1 MVLDALNIVRSY
13 KEFEECPEGTEAR
26 KALDLEALWRCCE
39 FFQRH
44 GVPFKAF
51 APRGFIEVRE
61 GIAPRR
67 VISTPSQLPT
77 RPLLQPAP

>member
-61 GIAPRR
+61 GIA
-67 VISTPSQLPT
+67 LG
-77 RPLLQPAP
+77 

>member
-61 GIAPRR
+61 GIARPWA
-67 VISTPSQLPT
+67 ISTPSQQPQPT
-77 RPLLQPAP
+77 AHQPAP